1 MGLLSNVNQLEKIQD
16 LDYKDIEVAEWDATV
31 RLAVMTGI
39 DRDSWEMSMM
49 QSDNSE
55 RGYGINLQALSRANM
70 VARCIVD
77 EAFNRIFK
85 TEKDIEILSQKSATV
100 LDRLYTICQDINGIT
115 DDDIDELEKNS
126 EAAQSGDSGSS

>member
-1 MGLLSNVNQLEKIQD
+1 MGLLSNVKQLAEIQD
-16 LDYKDIEVAEWDATV
+16 RDFQDIEVPEWGAAV

-49 QSDNSE
+49 KADNSE
-55 RGYGINLQALSRANM
+55 RGFGINLQAYSRANM

-77 EAFNRIFK
+77 EDFKRIFK
-85 TEKDIEILSQKSATV
+85 TQKDIEVLSQKSSFV
-100 LDRLYTICQDINGIT
+100 LDRLFDICQEMNGIT

-126 EAAQSGDSGSS
+126 EAAQSGDSGSN